1 MSARPCLTI
10 DLDAI
15 AANFRLLQKTVTP
28 AECSAVI
35 KADAYGLGAGPIGRR
50 LLAQG
55 CRTFFFAHL
64 AEAVDL
70 GPEIRQAGGTVF
82 VLNGTGLYPAA
93 DFLQAGILPV
103 LNTLE
108 EARLWAREAKGTPAA
123 LHLDTGMNRLGLPA
137 RDDETVRNL
146 MGDGLNLIH
155 VMSHPACADEPD
167 RLENRTQL
175 TRFTER
181 AARFGDITKSF
192 ANSAGCFLG
201 PEFQFDLS
209 RPGLALYGAQP
220 VTGRHIP
227 LSIPYRFEAPVLQ
240 VRRFSAGDSFGYGGT
255 HTAKAGGFSATIGA
269 GYADGVP
276 RCLSNRGHVWLH
288 GLKAPI
294 IGRVS
299 MDTFVADISAHP
311 DPESLVHTCAQI
323 YGPDLTVDDQAASA
337 GLSAYELLTRIGGRT
352 ERIHVNQLA
361 LR

>member
-1 MSARPCLTI
+1 MSAQPRLTI

-15 AANFRLLQKTVTP
+15 AGNFRFLRKTVAP

-35 KADAYGLGAGPIGRR
+35 KADAYGLGAEAIGRR
-50 LLAQG
+50 LLSEG

-64 AEAVDL
+64 VEALDL
-70 GPEIRQAGGTVF
+70 VPEIRQAGGTVF
-82 VLNGTGLYPAA
+82 VLNGTGLHSVA
-93 DFLQAGILPV
+93 DFLQAGIIPV
-103 LNTLE
+103 LNTLN
-108 EARLWAREAKGTPAA
+108 EARLWTRDAKGAPAA

-137 RDDETVRNL
+137 GDDESVQNL

-155 VMSHPACADEPD
+155 AMTHPACADEPD
-167 RLENRTQL
+167 RPENRTQL

-181 AARFGDITKSF
+181 AARFGGLPKSF

-201 PEFQFDLS
+201 PEYQFDLS

-220 VTGRHIP
+220 VTGRQLP
-227 LSIPYRFEAPVLQ
+227 LSIPYLFEAPILQ
-240 VRRFSAGDSFGYGGT
+240 VRRFSAGENFGYGGT
-255 HTAKAGGFSATIGA
+255 HTAKTSGFSATIGA

-276 RCLSNRGHVWLH
+276 RCLSNRGHVWL
-288 GLKAPI
+288 GSLKAPI

-299 MDTFVADISAHP
+299 MDSFVADISEHP
-311 DPESLVHTCAQI
+311 DPESLIHGPAQI
-323 YGPDLTVDDQAASA
+323 YGPDLSVDDQAASA

-352 ERIHVNQLA
+352 QRIHVNELA